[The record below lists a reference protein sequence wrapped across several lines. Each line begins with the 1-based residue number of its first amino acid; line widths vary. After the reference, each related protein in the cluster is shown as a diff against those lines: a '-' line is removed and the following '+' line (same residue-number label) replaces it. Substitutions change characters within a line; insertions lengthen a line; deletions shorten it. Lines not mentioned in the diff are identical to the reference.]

1 MSKTYISKALR
12 QLVRERSAGCCEY
25 CLLPESSVLISHEV
39 DHVIAE
45 KHGGVTEENNLA
57 LSCTLCNK
65 HKGSDIASIAP
76 ETGEIMALFNP
87 RRDRWSEHFQAENG
101 KFLPLTSIGA
111 VTIRLLQ
118 LNRVNRLEERRLLI
132 QAGLFPSSLD

>member
-12 QLVRERSAGCCEY
+12 QLVHQRALGCCEY

-45 KHGGVTEENNLA
+45 KHGGVTQENNLA

-65 HKGSDIASIAP
+65 HKGSDIASIEP
-76 ETGEIMALFNP
+76 DTGEITALFNP
-87 RRDRWSEHFQAENG
+87 RRDRWSEHFQIENG
-101 KFLPLTSIGA
+101 QFLPLTAMGA

-118 LNRVNRLEERRLLI
+118 LNRIDRLEERKLLI
-132 QAGLFPSSLD
+132 QAGLLLL